1 MLSGENH
8 AGKLWQSRSESG
20 PEFCLVF
27 RDRRVVAG
35 KGLSTGFKS
44 NLTPEQ
50 DPEYTQFKNTG
61 PLLDKYFRRLVGN
74 TPKTLEI
81 YEKNYDYGCFEALL
95 LQQYFEGW
103 QKEIE
108 SGSWLDLVLRKNI
121 NLNESD
127 SLQSIRRFDDIY
139 QIGSLR
145 EKHSKIINRR
155 DDTYRMFQA
164 REGQTYVISF
174 KPISHYVA
182 GNVDKTKTNYK
193 LGLIE
198 MYPDGIG
205 AISFDGVS
213 LDLKPVP
220 VEINQ
225 LYYIKVIDTDP
236 KKSNKPY
243 SIDFQSKDKN
253 KIYHNVTITTPV
265 FTLKA
270 PKVMVR
276 ERAGSVKFI
285 VMSRT

>member
-1 MLSGENH
+1 
-8 AGKLWQSRSESG
+8 
-20 PEFCLVF
+20 
-27 RDRRVVAG
+27 
-35 KGLSTGFKS
+35 
-44 NLTPEQ
+44 
-50 DPEYTQFKNTG
+50 
-61 PLLDKYFRRLVGN
+61 
-74 TPKTLEI
+74 
-81 YEKNYDYGCFEALL
+81 
-95 LQQYFEGW
+95 
-103 QKEIE
+103 
-108 SGSWLDLVLRKNI
+108 
-121 NLNESD
+121 
-127 SLQSIRRFDDIY
+127 
-139 QIGSLR
+139 
-145 EKHSKIINRR
+145 
-155 DDTYRMFQA
+155 MFQA